1 MTYREWKQ
9 WPEWLQELASQLT
22 EAEQSVLRR
31 PNEDAARGRRIQD
44 GIIEALE
51 GSRKIGR
58 DEADLLDQLRGY
70 TREWGQS

>member
-1 MTYREWKQ
+1 MTYREWSQ

-22 EAEQSVLRR
+22 DAEQRVLRR
-31 PNEDAARGRRIQD
+31 PNEDQARGRRIQD

-51 GSRKIGR
+51 DSRNIGR

-70 TREWGQS
+70 AHEWG